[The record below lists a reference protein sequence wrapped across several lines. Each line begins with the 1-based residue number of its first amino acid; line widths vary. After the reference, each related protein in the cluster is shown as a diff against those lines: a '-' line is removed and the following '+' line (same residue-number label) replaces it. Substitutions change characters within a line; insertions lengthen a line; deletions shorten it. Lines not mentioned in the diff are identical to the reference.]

1 MLRFGGFAPY
11 VQVLIM
17 LQTLGLTGTLN
28 VRLQCGEVIE
38 SRWRFGDRGY
48 YNNTRTHLAIML
60 VVDAMRQ
67 DAEECAGR

>member
-38 SRWRFGDRGY
+38 SRWRFSDRGY
-48 YNNTRTHLAIML
+48 YTRTHLAIIL

-67 DAEECAGR
+67 DAEECAGS